1 LFDDLRSVTP
11 IIQRQRHW
19 ILLSIVV
26 LAGVGCAGWRQPKP
40 EQKQLEIVNGLFNDR
55 TQAALDVMKLLQ
67 TDPCAP
73 VPSPT
78 GTLTSEEA
86 VQRAVQH
93 NLSLVASAETLP
105 IAQANLVQAGLLPNP
120 TFGQT
125 GAFYFPLSGQ
135 GGAVASDFLISETF
149 NGFFAASFK
158 VAIAKAQRFQASIDI
173 ANQAFGLAQETRLQ
187 FERLASLLRSRQIQ
201 ERIAQVYKQ
210 AADDARTKV
219 RAGLVTNADVNRATI
234 QYESAQCQARH
245 YQSEYEGAATQMNWL
260 MGVQSAPQWKLPD
273 SAKDSPSGAIS
284 LPTAQALEELALKY
298 RMDLLRASFDHQIA
312 KGAVWLARLGTYPAT
327 TIGFDAKRD
336 SSRNWTGGPNFQ
348 SPLQFFDPGIVG
360 YWLAE
365 YGLIQTERTYAA
377 LQGQVRQDVR
387 NALNALQIA
396 DEDVRF
402 YKERMIPQEEENV
415 REQQLSFR
423 RGNAQ
428 FDDLLNTLREY
439 QDALQA
445 YESAI
450 QAYQQ
455 SVVGLETAVGLS
467 FGRIEEMTGPSNS
480 DVIR

>member
-1 LFDDLRSVTP
+1 M
-11 IIQRQRHW
+11 
-19 ILLSIVV
+19 VV
-26 LAGVGCAGWRQPKP
+26 LAGAGCAGWRQPKP
-40 EQKQLEIVNGLFNDR
+40 EQKQLETVNGLFNDR
-55 TQAALDVMKLLQ
+55 TQAALDVMKLLE
-67 TDPCAP
+67 TDPCLP

-78 GTLTSEEA
+78 GTLTSDEA

-93 NLSLVASAETLP
+93 NLSLVASVETLP

-149 NGFFAASFK
+149 NGFFAAPFK
-158 VAIAKAQRFQASIDI
+158 VAIAKAQRFQAGIDI
-173 ANQAFGLAQETRLQ
+173 ANQAFGVAQETRLQ
-187 FERLASLLRSRQIQ
+187 FDRLTSLVRNREIQ

-210 AADDARTKV
+210 AAEDAQAKIL
-219 RAGLVTNADVNRATI
+219 AGLVTRVDFNRATI
-234 QYESAQCQARH
+234 QYEDAQCQARH
-245 YQSEYEGAATQMNWL
+245 YQTEYEGAARQMNWL
-260 MGVQSAPQWKLPD
+260 MGVQSSPQWKLPD
-273 SAKDSPSGAIS
+273 NAKDSPPLATS
-284 LPTAQALEELALKY
+284 LPTSQALEDLALKY
-298 RMDLLRASFDHQIA
+298 RLDLLRASFDHEIA
-312 KGAVWLARLGTYPAT
+312 KGSVWLARLGTYPAT

-336 SSRNWTGGPNFQ
+336 SGKNWTGGPNFQ

-365 YGLIQTERTYAA
+365 YELIQTEHTYAA
-377 LQGQVRQDVR
+377 LTGQVRQDVR
-387 NALNALQIA
+387 NALNALQVA

-423 RGNAQ
+423 EGNAR

-439 QDALQA
+439 QDALQS

-455 SVVGLETAVGLS
+455 AVVGIETAAGLS
-467 FGRIEEMTGPSNS
+467 FGRIEEKSRESNS
-480 DVIR
+480 GVVGRRL